1 MEMLA
6 PGMGQAATF
15 QWGSIHPVFLAEEQQ
30 SHQGWDT
37 GGGWNGQV
45 AMPLPWL
52 PSAWAYNYKYHSH
65 LNSQNQKKQKH

>member
-1 MEMLA
+1 MLA

-52 PSAWAYNYKYHSH
+52 PGAWDRLFR
-65 LNSQNQKKQKH
+65 LNKSPVPIKA